1 MRRLRLLQL
10 ILAFSI
16 PVLLFAGSSTAVPPE
31 VVAQFEPGIIEVEN
45 DGRTTEIPYRIRRPK
60 DLTTDEPVPLVIFM
74 HGAGSRGNDNQKQL
88 GRANTLDLGTI
99 FAVSRATWPQHLAAY
114 H

>member
-1 MRRLRLLQL
+1 MNKFGAQCLGRSFL
-10 ILAFSI
+10 S
-16 PVLLFAGSSTAVPPE
+16 LLFAG
-31 VVAQFEPGIIEVEN
+31 
-45 DGRTTEIPYRIRRPK
+45 D
-60 DLTTDEPVPLVIFM
+60 
-74 HGAGSRGNDNQKQL
+74 DNQQQL